1 MSAAPL
7 RSAAVRGQFARYFVA
22 GCAALTVHLA
32 VMSAAIE
39 FVGMRETLASSLGL
53 VVSIGANFLL
63 QRRYT
68 FRSSVPLA
76 TGAALFVGFA
86 LLTLAINAALF
97 DWLTGR
103 LHYLPAQLLST
114 AVVFVMNFHLNR
126 RFTFRQSTTSETPG
140 PNP

>member
-1 MSAAPL
+1 MRL
-7 RSAAVRGQFARYFVA
+7 QFARYFVV
-22 GCAALTVHLA
+22 GCAALAVHLA

-39 FVGMRETLASSLGL
+39 LVGMWETWASSLGL
-53 VVSIGANFLL
+53 AVSLGVNFLL

-76 TGAALFVGFA
+76 TGGALFVGFA
-86 LLTLAINAALF
+86 LLTLTINAALF
-97 DWLTGR
+97 DWLTGK

-126 RFTFRQSTTSETPG
+126 RFTFRQSITSDNRP
-140 PNP
+140 